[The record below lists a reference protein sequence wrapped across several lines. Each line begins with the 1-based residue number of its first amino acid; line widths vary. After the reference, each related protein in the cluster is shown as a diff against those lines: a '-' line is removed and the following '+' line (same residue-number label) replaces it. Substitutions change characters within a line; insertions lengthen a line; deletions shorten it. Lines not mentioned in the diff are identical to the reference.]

1 MKINKELLK
10 GSSEILILSVLKAED
25 LYGYEISKRIQ
36 QLSQE
41 LFSMGE
47 GTLYP
52 ILHKLEKAKLLQSYW
67 QEIGGRKRKY
77 YSITR
82 QGKKL
87 LSQKTNEWVSFSS
100 AVKQVI
106 G

>member
-10 GSSEILILSVLKAED
+10 GSSEILVLSVLKAED

-36 QLSQE
+36 QLSKE
-41 LFSMGE
+41 LFAMGE

-52 ILHKLEKAKLLQSYW
+52 VLHRMEQSKLLQAYW

-77 YSITR
+77 YSLTR
-82 QGKKL
+82 QGRKL
-87 LSQKTNEWVSFSS
+87 LAEKTSEWLSFSS

>member
-10 GSSEILILSVLKAED
+10 GSTEILVLSVLKTED

-36 QLSQE
+36 KLSQE
-41 LFSMGE
+41 LFAMGE

-52 ILHKLEKAKLLQSYW
+52 VLHKLEQAKLLQAYW

-87 LSQKTNEWVSFSS
+87 LAEKTHEWLSFSS